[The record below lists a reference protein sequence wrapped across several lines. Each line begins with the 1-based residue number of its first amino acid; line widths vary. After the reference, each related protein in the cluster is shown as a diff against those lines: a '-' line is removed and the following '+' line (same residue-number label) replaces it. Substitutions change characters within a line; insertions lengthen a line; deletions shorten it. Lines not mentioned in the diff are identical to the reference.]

1 MGMMKS
7 LILTFGQLLRLQT
20 GPQALP
26 YSLPWLIVSLIL
38 LTFLPIVMALG
49 NGPWVNLLFLSA
61 ITHGF
66 TFLAAY
72 LILYFYKKSQRFV
85 QTAFAMAGC
94 LFLLNLIMFAL
105 TTLVPPISN
114 GLGFSPKPLLYV
126 LLLIGSGWTL
136 LVQGNIY
143 RHALEVRLGVGML
156 ITLAVS
162 FALAVLLMALK
173 VVVVGA

>member
-1 MGMMKS
+1 MKS
-7 LILTFGQLLRLQT
+7 LLLTFGQLLRLQT

-26 YSLPWLIVSLIL
+26 YSLSWLVISLVL
-38 LTFLPIVMALG
+38 LMLLPVLMAFD
-49 NGPWVNLLFLSA
+49 NGPWLNLLFLSA
-61 ITHGF
+61 LTHGF

-72 LILYFYKKSQRFV
+72 FILYLYKKPQRFV

-94 LFLLNLIMFAL
+94 LFLLNLVMFML
-105 TTLVPPISN
+105 SSVVPPLTSYL
-114 GLGFSPKPLLYV
+114 GLPTKPLLYV

-143 RHALEVRLGVGML
+143 RHALEVRLGLGML

-162 FALAVLLMALK
+162 FSLAILLMLLK

>member
-1 MGMMKS
+1 MKS
-7 LILTFGQLLRLQT
+7 LLLTFGQLLRLQT
-20 GPQALP
+20 GPQSLP
-26 YSLPWLIVSLIL
+26 YSLSWLVISLVL
-38 LTFLPIVMALG
+38 LTFLPILMAFG
-49 NGPWVNLLFLSA
+49 NGPWLNLLFLSVL
-61 ITHGF
+61 THGF

-72 LILYFYKKSQRFV
+72 FILYAYKKSQRFV

-94 LFLLNLIMFAL
+94 LFLLNLIMFAV
-105 TTLVPPISN
+105 TSVVPPIAD
-114 GLGFSPKPLLYV
+114 GLGFSAKPILYV
-126 LLLIGSGWTL
+126 FLLIGSGWTL

-143 RHALEVRLGVGML
+143 RHALDIRLGLGML